1 MVFTSRRSV
10 KGLDCL
16 FVYKRWCLEPPGDS
30 VVYAVQEYDDET
42 VKSTS
47 IFLELVTDSDWS

>member
-1 MVFTSRRSV
+1 MVFTSGRSV

-16 FVYKRWCLEPPGDS
+16 FVYKRWCLETPGDS
-30 VVYAVQEYDDET
+30 AVYVVLEYDNET

-47 IFLELVTDSDWS
+47 KFLEMVTDSDWS